1 MVAQKPPELPAAL
14 GSLGRGSGCS
24 QEPVPQARAALS
36 RPALGWQIPEC
47 PWLVLREQEDGQSLW
62 SQGQRA
68 LWPGYL
74 QLDTDAS
81 WSPSE
86 TQSPGWEVTQAGNC
100 IRALPEPDDTTWSEP
115 RSPVLDTRH
124 QTPAQRHTWV
134 PPRGSRPGKTAD
146 RLRIYPKETKSL
158 KRLVKPEEAQVP
170 LICKFRFFY
179 PPIFPPAMR

>member
-14 GSLGRGSGCS
+14 GLGRGSGCS

-36 RPALGWQIPEC
+36 PPAWSWQIPEC
-47 PWLVLREQEDGQSLW
+47 PWLVLKEQEDGQSLW

-81 WSPSE
+81 WSPSD
-86 TQSPGWEVTQAGNC
+86 TVTWLGSNAGRQLR
-100 IRALPEPDDTTWSEP
+100 IRALPGPDDTTWSEP
-115 RSPVLDTRH
+115 CSPVLNTRPW
-124 QTPAQRHTWV
+124 TPAQRHTWV
-134 PPRGSRPGKTAD
+134 PPRGSRPGKTSD

-158 KRLVKPEEAQVP
+158 KRLVKPEEAQMP

-179 PPIFPPAMR
+179 PPIFPPPMR